1 MTFTP
6 SFRYRR
12 LQPGDLSCQSAGQSC
27 HPEAVEFVA
36 ARRRETRDDTEHM
49 LRLLGHV
56 TEDTPAALTCWLG
69 WLLNAGRL
77 VTMDPADIERQ
88 RHAPQLQVRRAAAAQ
103 QAGWRWERPAGGGL
117 YRQAADCCV
126 GRQPALTAVSAGRRL

>member
-1 MTFTP
+1 M
-6 SFRYRR
+6 RCH
-12 LQPGDLSCQSAGQSC
+12 LAEQSC
-27 HPEAVEFVA
+27 HPESAEFVA

-56 TEDTPAALTCWLG
+56 TADTPAPLVCWLG

-88 RHAPQLQVRRAAAAQ
+88 RHAPQLQVRGAAA
-103 QAGWRWERPAGGGL
+103 GRWR
-117 YRQAADCCV
+117 
-126 GRQPALTAVSAGRRL
+126 